1 MKIKDKVRSA
11 ILSRTTEKI
20 NQKIG
25 IELETIIHTND
36 YKRLPVDEEGTF
48 SSVDLLRL
56 LNEKQ
61 NENGSYSLEPGG
73 QLEWASPP
81 FVDLNDLQSSLELFY
96 DQLDST
102 LSSQKLTL
110 INYALD
116 PKFSPDEVGLINEK
130 KYQLMNEYLSQSGSM
145 GKWMMRNTAS
155 IQINLDTTDSENM
168 EVIAFISDCINPI
181 ASYLF
186 ANSPFKQL
194 KPTGVQNIRQLIWND
209 TDQLRCGNL
218 FDHEIYSSNGLI
230 NKYIDYVMNVPSM
243 FKIDRFGNYSRSQ
256 SRIGDRLAMLDE
268 SGRLNE
274 ADINTALHQIFTNVR
289 LKSLVEIRG
298 ADRTPKGFEIAPAA
312 FWVGL
317 LLCDQTR
324 EKVHDIVKSWSKKD
338 RKMFNLCAFNL
349 DLEQE
354 GPLEES
360 YRYWIKFFSELSIK
374 GLVDR
379 GLNEE
384 KHFENYYSRIIEN
397 GPFSLQTQSYESK
410 DHS

>member
-25 IELETIIHTND
+25 IELETIIYTNN
-36 YKRLPVDEEGTF
+36 YKRLPVDDEGTF

-56 LNEKQ
+56 LNDKQ

-81 FVDLNDLQSSLELFY
+81 FVDLNDLQSSLELFC

-110 INYALD
+110 VNYALD

-130 KYQLMNEYLSQSGSM
+130 KYQLMDGYMSQSGSM

-194 KPTGVQNIRQLIWND
+194 KPTGVQNVRQLIWND

-218 FDHEIYSSNGLI
+218 FDHKIYSSNGLI

-243 FKIDRFGNYSRSQ
+243 FKIDRFGNCARSQ
-256 SRIGDRLAMLDE
+256 SRIGDRLTMLDE

-397 GPFSLQTQSYESK
+397 GPFSLQTQSHESK

>member
-1 MKIKDKVRSA
+1 MKIKNKVRSA
-11 ILSRTTEKI
+11 ILSRTTDKV

-25 IELETIIHTND
+25 IELETIIHTNN
-36 YKRLPVDEEGTF
+36 YKRLPADEEGTF

-56 LNEKQ
+56 LNDKQ
-61 NENGSYSLEPGG
+61 DNNGSYSLEPGG

-81 FVDLNDLQSSLELFY
+81 FVDLNDLQSSLELFFN
-96 DQLDST
+96 QLDS
-102 LSSQKLTL
+102 LLNSKKLTL

-130 KYQLMNEYLSQSGSM
+130 KYQLMDEYMSQSGSM

-155 IQINLDTTDSENM
+155 IQINLDTTDPENM
-168 EVIAFISDCINPI
+168 EVIAFIADCINPI

-194 KPTGVQNIRQLIWND
+194 DPTGVQNVRQLIWQN

-218 FDHEIYSSNGLI
+218 FDHQIYSSNGLI
-230 NKYIDYVMNVPSM
+230 NKYIDYVMNVPNM
-243 FKIDRFGNYSRSQ
+243 FKVDRFGNYTQSQ

-317 LLCDQTR
+317 LLCDDVL

-338 RKMFNLCAFNL
+338 RKMFNRCAFNL

-354 GPLEES
+354 GPMKES
-360 YRYWIKFFSELSIK
+360 YRYWIEFFSELSIK
-374 GLVDR
+374 GLVGR

-384 KHFENYYSRIIEN
+384 KYFENYYGRIIEN
-397 GPFSLQTQSYESK
+397 GPFSLQKQSHESK
-410 DHS
+410 DRS

>member
-11 ILSRTTEKI
+11 ILSRTTEKT

-25 IELETIIHTND
+25 IELETIIHTNN
-36 YKRLPVDEEGTF
+36 YKRLPVDDEGTF

-56 LNEKQ
+56 LNDKQ
-61 NENGSYSLEPGG
+61 NKNGSYSLEPGG

-81 FVDLNDLQSSLELFY
+81 FVDLNDLQSSLELFC

-102 LSSQKLTL
+102 LSSQKLIL
-110 INYALD
+110 VNYALD
-116 PKFSPDEVGLINEK
+116 PKFSPNEVGLINEK

-194 KPTGVQNIRQLIWND
+194 KPTGVQNMRQLIWND

-218 FDHEIYSSNGLI
+218 FDHEIYSSSGLI

-243 FKIDRFGNYSRSQ
+243 FKIDRFGNYNRSQ
-256 SRIGDRLAMLDE
+256 SRIGERLAMLDE
-268 SGRLNE
+268 SGILNE
-274 ADINTALHQIFTNVR
+274 ADINTALQQIFTNVR

-317 LLCDQTR
+317 LLCDQIR

-354 GPLEES
+354 GPLEEP
-360 YRYWIKFFSELSIK
+360 YRYWIEFFSELSIK
-374 GLVDR
+374 GLVNR

-397 GPFSLQTQSYESK
+397 GPFSLQTQSHESK

>member
-11 ILSRTTEKI
+11 ILSRTTEKG

-25 IELETIIHTND
+25 IELETIIHTNN
-36 YKRLPVDEEGTF
+36 YNRLPVDEEGTF

-56 LNEKQ
+56 FNDKQ
-61 NENGSYSLEPGG
+61 NDNGSYSLEPGG

-81 FVDLNDLQSSLELFY
+81 FVDLNDLQSSLELFCN
-96 DQLDST
+96 QLDS
-102 LSSQKLTL
+102 LLDSNNLTL

-130 KYQLMNEYLSQSGSM
+130 KYQLMDKYMSQSGSM

-155 IQINLDTTDSENM
+155 IQINLDTTGPENM
-168 EVIAFISDCINPI
+168 EVIAFIADCINPI

-194 KPTGVQNIRQLIWND
+194 TPTGVQNVRQLIWQN

-218 FDHEIYSSNGLI
+218 FDHRIFSSNGLI
-230 NKYIDYVMNVPSM
+230 NKYIDYVMNVPNM
-243 FKIDRFGNYSRSQ
+243 FKIDRFGNYNRSQ

-274 ADINTALHQIFTNVR
+274 ADINIALHQIFTNVR
-289 LKSLVEIRG
+289 LKSFVEIRG

-317 LLCDQTR
+317 LLCDQIR
-324 EKVHDIVKSWSKKD
+324 EQVHDIVKSWSKED
-338 RKMFNLCAFNL
+338 RKMFNLCAFSL

-360 YRYWIKFFSELSIK
+360 YRYWIEFFSELSIK
-374 GLVDR
+374 GLAGR

-384 KHFENYYSRIIEN
+384 KHFANYYSRIIEN
-397 GPFSLQTQSYESK
+397 GPFSLQAQSHESK

>member
-11 ILSRTTEKI
+11 ILSRTTDKL

-36 YKRLPVDEEGTF
+36 NNRLPVNEKETF
-48 SSVDLLRL
+48 SSADLVKLF
-56 LNEKQ
+56 NDKQ
-61 NENGSYSLEPGG
+61 NDNGSYSLEPGG

-81 FVDLNDLQSSLELFY
+81 FVDLKNLQSSLELFCN
-96 DQLDST
+96 QLDSI
-102 LSSQKLTL
+102 LNSNKLTL

-116 PKFSPDEVGLINEK
+116 PKFAPDEVGLINEK
-130 KYQLMNEYLSQSGSM
+130 KYQLMDKYMSQSGSM

-155 IQINLDTTDSENM
+155 IQINLDTTDPENM
-168 EVIAFISDCINPI
+168 EVIAFIADCINPV

-186 ANSPFKQL
+186 ANSPFKQMI
-194 KPTGVQNIRQLIWND
+194 PTGVQNVRQLIWQN
-209 TDQLRCGNL
+209 TDQNRCGNL
-218 FDHEIYSSNGLI
+218 FDHKIYSSNGLI
-230 NKYIDYVMNVPSM
+230 NKYIDYVMNVPNM
-243 FKIDRFGNYSRSQ
+243 FKIDRLGNYTRSE
-256 SRIGDRLAMLDE
+256 STIGDRLAMLDE

-274 ADINTALHQIFTNVR
+274 ADINIALHQIFTNVR
-289 LKSLVEIRG
+289 LKSFVEIRG

-317 LLCDQTR
+317 LLCDQIR
-324 EKVHDIVKSWSKKD
+324 EKVHDTVKSWSKKD
-338 RKMFNLCAFNL
+338 RKMFNLCAFSL

-354 GPLEES
+354 GPLGES
-360 YRYWIKFFSELSIK
+360 YHYWIEFFSELSIK

-379 GLNEE
+379 GLYEE
-384 KHFENYYSRIIEN
+384 KYFENYYSRIVEN
-397 GPFSLQTQSYESK
+397 GPFSLQTQSHESK